1 MLCVHSGSYFKVKNS
16 LSCIPVLIFCDFLIL
31 LWCLSTIPP
40 WVRKSFQQQ
49 QLKDPSLDTSCYEVR
64 NTFWLLLLFCLSHVN
79 NDAKSKKKK
88 KKMQNQ
94 ITLLNKK
101 IINVLSSNIQV
112 VSSISLS
119 QCMIHSFLYLD
130 LSGANQVAK

>member
-1 MLCVHSGSYFKVKNS
+1 M
-16 LSCIPVLIFCDFLIL
+16 
-31 LWCLSTIPP
+31 
-40 WVRKSFQQQ
+40 
-49 QLKDPSLDTSCYEVR
+49 
-64 NTFWLLLLFCLSHVN
+64 N